1 MVASVSDVSSGQGA
15 LVLRPLRVSDE
26 AQAWQAHE
34 ELAQDGFEFLLG
46 LKEGEA
52 WPCYLARLERLR
64 QGVDLPDGMV
74 PATFL
79 VAEVAGQVVG
89 RVSIRHELNAHLAR
103 EGGHIGYGVR
113 PGFRRRGYAV
123 LILGQSLALAAALGL
138 ERVLVTCDDDNVGSA
153 TVIERAGGVLENV
166 VPGLD
171 GSVDKRRY
179 WVDLHAQFAEPDP
192 RGKRMSR

>member
-1 MVASVSDVSSGQGA
+1 MVARVSGASSGQSA
-15 LVLRPLRVSDE
+15 LVLRPLQVSDE

-34 ELAQDGFEFLLG
+34 ELAQDDFEFLLD
-46 LKEGEA
+46 LLRGEA
-52 WPCYLARLERLR
+52 WPVYLGRLDRLR
-64 QGVDLPDGMV
+64 QGIDLAEDRV
-74 PATFL
+74 PGTFL
-79 VAEVAGQVVG
+79 VAEVAGQIVG
-89 RVSIRHELNAHLAR
+89 RVSIRHELNAYLAR

-113 PGFRRRGYAV
+113 PGFRRRGYAA
-123 LILGQSLALAAALGL
+123 LILGQSLALAATLGL

-179 WVDLHAQFAEPDP
+179 WIDVEADASADAADAE
-192 RGKRMSR
+192 RLG